1 LTHCDCCCVT
11 ARHTCGVDDK
21 SLQVD
26 GRPGTNTI
34 ASSVKAAETYVK
46 A

>member
-1 LTHCDCCCVT
+1 M

-21 SLQVD
+21 SLQLD
-26 GRPGTNTI
+26 GRPVTNTI
-34 ASSVKAAETYVK
+34 ASSVRAAETYVK